1 MHLYVWQVAD
11 DSEDGWGMIA
21 AALLPMGMAGP
32 LVTRNRHIAEAWRK
46 VAVDHGRMTIPPRA
60 VRLARYDLN
69 DVLEVVP

>member
-21 AALLPMGMAGP
+21 AALLPLGMAGP
-32 LVTRNRHIAEAWRK
+32 LVTRNRNIAESWRK
-46 VAVDHGRMTIPPRA
+46 VAVEHGRAARQP

-69 DVLEVVP
+69 DVLEVA